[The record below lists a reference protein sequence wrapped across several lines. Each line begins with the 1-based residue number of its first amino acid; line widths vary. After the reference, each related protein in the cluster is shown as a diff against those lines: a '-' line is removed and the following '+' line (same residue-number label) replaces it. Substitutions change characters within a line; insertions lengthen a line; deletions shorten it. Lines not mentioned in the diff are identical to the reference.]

1 MISTKKINKLKN
13 VFDNIIHIL
22 FLVIGELLRIGI
34 MVFIGVGAIAS
45 MLLLY
50 KIFPETATIL
60 FAPLIIT
67 FEVLYKIFLVLLTGI
82 LVFGS
87 AYLIIC
93 LSEFFKKETKKQ
105 ELKKKQF
112 ITDIARELKK
122 DSKKK

>member
-22 FLVIGELLRIGI
+22 FLVIGDMLRIGI
-34 MVFIGVGAIAS
+34 MVFIGFGAIAS

-67 FEVLYKIFLVLLTGI
+67 FEVLYKIFLVLLIGI

-93 LSEFFKKETKKQ
+93 LS
-105 ELKKKQF
+105 LKKKQF

>member
-34 MVFIGVGAIAS
+34 MVFIGFGAIAS

-60 FAPLIIT
+60 FAPLIII